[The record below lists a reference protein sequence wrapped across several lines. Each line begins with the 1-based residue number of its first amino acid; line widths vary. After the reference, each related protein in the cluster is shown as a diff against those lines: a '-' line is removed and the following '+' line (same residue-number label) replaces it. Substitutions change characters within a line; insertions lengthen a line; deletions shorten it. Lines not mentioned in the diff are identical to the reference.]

1 MMANIV
7 YITQSYSND
16 VPVRSFCDLL
26 DMTENFNNE
35 FTSIRISRNFLS
47 ILLNQIYLRLYFK
60 LPKRQVNN
68 NHPNI

>member
-35 FTSIRISRNFLS
+35 FTSIRI

>member
-26 DMTENFNNE
+26 DMTENFINE
-35 FTSIRISRNFLS
+35 FTSIRMV
-47 ILLNQIYLRLYFK
+47 YLRLFFK
-60 LPKRQVNN
+60 LPKRQVENS
-68 NHPNI
+68 HPNI

>member
-7 YITQSYSND
+7 YTTQSYSNA

-26 DMTENFNNE
+26 DMTENFINE
-35 FTSIRISRNFLS
+35 FTSIRI

>member
-26 DMTENFNNE
+26 DMTENFINE
-35 FTSIRISRNFLS
+35 FTSIRIIFGYFLS
-47 ILLNQIYLRLYFK
+47 YQIGRLKIVTQIFK
-60 LPKRQVNN
+60 ETT
-68 NHPNI
+68 

>member
-7 YITQSYSND
+7 YTTQSYSNA

-35 FTSIRISRNFLS
+35 FTLGEKSSIFENKTENKKIWDFN
-47 ILLNQIYLRLYFK
+47 
-60 LPKRQVNN
+60 
-68 NHPNI
+68 

>member
-7 YITQSYSND
+7 YTTQNHSNA

-26 DMTENFNNE
+26 DLTKNFINA
-35 FTSIRISRNFLS
+35 FASIRIIKYMRNTS
-47 ILLNQIYLRLYFK
+47 VIFK
-60 LPKRQVNN
+60 LPNRQVKN